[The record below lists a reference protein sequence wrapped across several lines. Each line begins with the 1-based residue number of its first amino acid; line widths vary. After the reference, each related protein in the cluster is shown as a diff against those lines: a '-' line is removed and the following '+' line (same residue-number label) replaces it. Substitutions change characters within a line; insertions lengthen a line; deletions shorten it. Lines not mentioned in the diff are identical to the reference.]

1 MLSVVQAALAEA
13 TVVECSPNWLPSPA
27 PLRRRLEGT
36 LAVQTALG
44 SAQHDISRADLSA
57 AVIDIDLS

>member
-1 MLSVVQAALAEA
+1 MQEALAKE

-44 SAQHDISRADLSA
+44 SAQHDISRAELSA
-57 AVIDIDLS
+57 AIIDINLL